1 MNLRNWS
8 KNHTYGLLIGILT
21 TAIAIP
27 LTIVIYSWLNNYEI
41 ENYFYRFSINRV
53 EKSKIISL
61 ASIANLAW
69 FHTFLKKENWSLAM
83 GVILATVLNLV
94 AILYFKFL
102 A

>member
-8 KNHTYGLLIGILT
+8 KQHSIGLLIGILT
-21 TAIAIP
+21 TAVAIP
-27 LTIVIYSWLNNYEI
+27 LTIVIYALLNKYEI
-41 ENYFYRFSINRV
+41 ENYFYRFSLNRV

-61 ASIANLAW
+61 ASIANLLW
-69 FHTFLKKENWSLAM
+69 FHTFLRQEKWPLAM
-83 GVILATVLNLV
+83 GIILSTVLNLF

>member
-8 KNHTYGLLIGILT
+8 KQHTFGLMLGILT

-27 LTIVIYSWLNNYEI
+27 LTIVIYALLNKYEI
-41 ENYFYRFSINRV
+41 NNYFYRFSVNKI
-53 EKSKIISL
+53 ETSKIISL
-61 ASIANLAW
+61 ASIANLIW
-69 FHTFLKKENWSLAM
+69 FHTFLRQERWPMAM
-83 GVILATVLNLV
+83 GIILSTVLNLF

>member
-8 KNHTYGLLIGILT
+8 KQHSIGLLIGILT
-21 TAIAIP
+21 TAVAIP
-27 LTIVIYSWLNNYEI
+27 LTIVIYALLNKYEI
-41 ENYFYRFSINRV
+41 ENYFYRFSLNRV

-61 ASIANLAW
+61 ASIANLIW
-69 FHTFLKKENWSLAM
+69 FHTFLRQEKWPLAM
-83 GVILATVLNLV
+83 GIILSTVLNLF

>member
-8 KNHTYGLLIGILT
+8 KYHTYGLLIGILT

-27 LTIVIYSWLNNYEI
+27 LTIVLYAWLNNYEI

-53 EKSKIISL
+53 EKSKIVSL

-69 FHTFLKKENWSLAM
+69 FHTFLRKENWPLAM
-83 GVILATVLNLV
+83 GVILATVLNLF
-94 AILYFKFL
+94 AILYFKYL

>member
-8 KNHTYGLLIGILT
+8 KQHSIGLLIGILT
-21 TAIAIP
+21 TAVAIP
-27 LTIVIYSWLNNYEI
+27 LTIVIYALLNKYEI
-41 ENYFYRFSINRV
+41 ENYFYRFSLNRV

-61 ASIANLAW
+61 ASIANLIW
-69 FHTFLKKENWSLAM
+69 FHTFLRQEKWTLAM
-83 GVILATVLNLV
+83 GIILSTVLNLF